1 MLEIR
6 ERIKSS
12 KGYQV
17 LIAML
22 DSYFG
27 QDYIIRKIT
36 YDDLEPA
43 SFDFR
48 LSVDFPKLKG
58 VDVGVA
64 HSGPR
69 QMFRM
74 GGTGVI
80 GIAVP
85 KDGGDAK
92 LTSGE
97 RGDGLFWIL
106 GDKKLEWGGQVDKS
120 EEVKYYFDAFKK
132 YYDSL

>member
-6 ERIKSS
+6 EKIRTS

-17 LIAML
+17 LITML

-36 YDDLEPA
+36 YDDLDPT
-43 SFDFR
+43 SFDFE

-58 VDVGVA
+58 VDIGVGN
-64 HSGPR
+64 SGPR

-106 GDKKLEWGGQVDKS
+106 GDKKLEWGSRVDNL

-132 YYDSL
+132 YYDNL

>member
-6 ERIKSS
+6 EEIRTS

-36 YDDLEPA
+36 YDDLDPT

-58 VDVGVA
+58 VDVGIA
-64 HSGPR
+64 NSGPR

-74 GGTGVI
+74 GGDGDISI
-80 GIAVP
+80 GIP
-85 KDGGDAK
+85 KIDGLGM

>member
-6 ERIKSS
+6 EKIRTS

-36 YDDLEPA
+36 YDDLDPT
-43 SFDFR
+43 SFDFQ

-58 VDVGVA
+58 VDIGVGN
-64 HSGPR
+64 SGPR
-69 QMFRM
+69 QMFRI

-85 KDGGDAK
+85 RQNGISL
-92 LTSGE
+92 LTSGK
-97 RGDGLFWIL
+97 RGDGLAKTL
-106 GDKKLEWGGQVDKS
+106 ENTKLRWGSRVDNL

-132 YYDSL
+132 YYDNL

>member
-6 ERIKSS
+6 EKIRTS

-17 LIAML
+17 LIEML

-36 YDDLEPA
+36 YDDLDPT

-58 VDVGVA
+58 VDVGIA
-64 HSGPR
+64 NSGPR

-74 GGTGVI
+74 G
-80 GIAVP
+80 
-85 KDGGDAK
+85 
-92 LTSGE
+92 
-97 RGDGLFWIL
+97 GDGLFWIL
-106 GDKKLEWGGQVDKS
+106 GDKKLEWGGQVNKA

-132 YYDSL
+132 YYDNL

>member
-6 ERIKSS
+6 EKIRTS

-36 YDDLEPA
+36 YDDLDPT
-43 SFDFR
+43 SFDFQ

-58 VDVGVA
+58 VDIGVGN
-64 HSGPR
+64 SGPR
-69 QMFRM
+69 QMFRT

-85 KDGGDAK
+85 KEGCLGI

-97 RGDGLFWIL
+97 KGEGLDKIL
-106 GDKKLEWGGQVDKS
+106 GDSSLRWGAGLDNVESVDK
-120 EEVKYYFDAFKK
+120 YFDAFKK